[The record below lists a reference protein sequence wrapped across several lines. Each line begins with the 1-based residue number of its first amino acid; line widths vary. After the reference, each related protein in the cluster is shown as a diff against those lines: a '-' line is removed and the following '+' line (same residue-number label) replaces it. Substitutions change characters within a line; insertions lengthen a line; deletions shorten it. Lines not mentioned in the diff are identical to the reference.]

1 MDRNLNFNEISELS
15 KPYNLKTG
23 GLMVEN
29 ILDIRFLRI
38 NIHYFIFICIF
49 ILS

>member
-29 ILDIRFLRI
+29 ILDIRFYELI
-38 NIHYFIFICIF
+38 FVFYIYLYFY
-49 ILS
+49 S